1 MGGGGLRRGAVVAG
15 PFLRFDHTETWV
27 RFHPYPI
34 FFLHNK
40 PKTLSERGAQAPVDV
55 VDVGALSERGPQ
67 ARVDGVDVVVL
78 GVK

>member
-1 MGGGGLRRGAVVAG
+1 MASAVSTTQRLG
-15 PFLRFDHTETWV
+15 FDPTHI
-27 RFHPYPI
+27 HL

-55 VDVGALSERGPQ
+55 VDVGALSESEFG
-67 ARVDGVDVVVL
+67 ACLHCLGHAELL